1 MDANHEQDEAMK
13 RWLPYPMLSAALGLL
28 WLTLNNTVAAGH
40 LVLALAMGLVVPW
53 LAGPVLSQGAQ
64 AHRRPPGRRLRLG
77 LRLAVTVLGDIL
89 VSNLAVA
96 RLILSAR
103 EGSLAPTLVTI
114 DLRLTTPGAI
124 AALAGIV
131 TLTPGTL
138 SADIIEADAGG
149 VHRLLVHALDAP
161 DPDALVAEIRSR
173 YEEPLLEMLR

>member
-1 MDANHEQDEAMK
+1 MR
-13 RWLPYPMLSAALGLL
+13 RWLPFPILSAALVLL
-28 WLTLNNTVAAGH
+28 WLALNNTVAAGH
-40 LVLALAMGLVVPW
+40 VVLGLVIGLVVPW
-53 LAGPVLSQGAQ
+53 MAGPVLRHGAQ
-64 AHRRPPGRRLRLG
+64 APRSQPGRRLRLG

-103 EGSLAPTLVTI
+103 EASLAPTLVTI
-114 DLRLTTPGAI
+114 DLRLTTPAAI

-149 VHRLLVHALDAP
+149 VFRLLVHALDAP